1 MGGLLSVVF
10 GFLVRGVFIKFIL
23 FTGMYLVI
31 TAVIGYLVNKMPGP
45 SQLHSGLSAWT
56 PAMWFF
62 ADLTMWTQ
70 FFPGV
75 ISAMIL
81 RFAIRRIPFFG

>member
-1 MGGLLSVVF
+1 MGALLSSAVA
-10 GFLVRGVFIKFIL
+10 FLVHTVLLKFLL
-23 FTGMYLVI
+23 FTIMYLLVS
-31 TAVIGYLVNKMPGP
+31 AVCGYLVSKLPGP
-45 SQLHSGLSAWT
+45 SDLNSALASWT
-56 PAMWFF
+56 PAMWYF

-75 ISAMIL
+75 ISAYIL

>member
-1 MGGLLSVVF
+1 MGGLLSSIVGWLFRTVLIKFVVF
-10 GFLVRGVFIKFIL
+10 
-23 FTGMYLVI
+23 TAMYLVVS
-31 TAVIGYLVNKMPGP
+31 AVVGYLIAKLPGP
-45 SQLHSGLSAWT
+45 SDLNAGLAAWT

-75 ISAMIL
+75 ISAFIL

>member
-1 MGGLLSVVF
+1 MGGLLSSVVGWVFRTVLLKFVVF
-10 GFLVRGVFIKFIL
+10 TI
-23 FTGMYLVI
+23 MYLVVS
-31 TAVIGYLVNKMPGP
+31 AVIGYLASKLPGP
-45 SQLHSGLSAWT
+45 ADLNSGLSAWT

-75 ISAMIL
+75 ISAMVL